1 MAKILDGKEVTA
13 TILQDCATKVS
24 NKIST
29 DALAP
34 KLSIISV
41 GDNSSNA
48 SYIKAMQKAAAET
61 GCLFEIH
68 EFDEDIDKQKI
79 IELIEDLNG
88 DDKTDGILLLR
99 PLPGELRQFETEI
112 CEVISEDKDVDAACQ
127 LSVAGAYLGNNAFAP
142 CTAESCM
149 EILHHY
155 GIEIEGKRACVV
167 GRSLVV
173 GKPVANM
180 LLNENA
186 TVTICHSK
194 TKNMSSI
201 TKKADIV
208 IVATGTPKQ
217 FGAKYFSEGQVVID
231 AGINYDEVSGKL
243 CGDVNFE
250 EVKSKVAAITP
261 VPGGVGSV
269 TTAIILKHTI
279 N

>member
-1 MAKILDGKEVTA
+1 MAKILDGKQVA
-13 TILQDCATKVS
+13 ASILQDCATTVS

-29 DALAP
+29 DGLAP

-41 GDNSSNA
+41 GDDSSNA

-68 EFDEDIDKQKI
+68 EFDKHTDKHQI
-79 IELIEDLNG
+79 IELIEDLNA
-88 DDKTDGILLLR
+88 DDKVNGILLLR

-112 CEVISEDKDVDAACQ
+112 CEAISDEKDVDAARQ

-149 EILHHY
+149 EILHHFD
-155 GIEIEGKRACVV
+155 IDIEGKRACVV

-194 TKNMSSI
+194 TKNMSSF

-217 FGAKYFSEGQVVID
+217 FSAKYFSEDQVVID
-231 AGINYDEVSGKL
+231 AGINYDEETHKL
-243 CGDVNFE
+243 CGDVDFD
-250 EVKSKVAAITP
+250 EVKEKVAAITP

-269 TTAIILKHTI
+269 TTAIILKHVI
-279 N
+279 S